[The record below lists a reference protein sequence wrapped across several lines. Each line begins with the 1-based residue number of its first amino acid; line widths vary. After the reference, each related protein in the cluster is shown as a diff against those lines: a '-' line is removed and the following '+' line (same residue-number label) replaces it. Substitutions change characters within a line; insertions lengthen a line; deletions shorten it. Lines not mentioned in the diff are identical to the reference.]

1 MAQGRK
7 EQGEQGRRQGSTAP
21 LLQGYDLEGR
31 RPRGPATLWLPALLA
46 GALVWPPRRQ
56 AVRGHRAWALLP
68 YSICKV
74 GGCCRSGHGTQMR
87 GEITGPRG
95 RQVATAAQSR
105 GSIPKFLEAAESS
118 GGGSFQGPAWER
130 VKACQPGRGLL

>member
-7 EQGEQGRRQGSTAP
+7 EQGEKGRRQVSTAP

-31 RPRGPATLWLPALLA
+31 RPRGPATLRLPTLLA
-46 GALVWPPRRQ
+46 GTLAWPPRRQ

-68 YSICKV
+68 YPICKV
-74 GGCCRSGHGTQMR
+74 GGCRRSGHGTQMR

-95 RQVATAAQSR
+95 LQVVTAAQITREHPQVPR
-105 GSIPKFLEAAESS
+105 GCRVLRRMFLS
-118 GGGSFQGPAWER
+118 GTGLGER
-130 VKACQPGRGLL
+130 